1 MYIVQYILTKCWLNI
16 RQRQNK
22 YLPSQ
27 TSMEDTENV
36 QIYLSADVV
45 LYKQAAWPDLL
56 PTESDIYPT
65 IYLQITNFCT
75 AHLPT

>member
-1 MYIVQYILTKCWLNI
+1 
-16 RQRQNK
+16 
-22 YLPSQ
+22 
-27 TSMEDTENV
+27 MEDTVNV